1 MKITVKQLKEMIKQ
15 EFENVLLEGKHE
27 EETCPECKNAKGK
40 CKCPKNE
47 EKNKEDASAS
57 EDEAEACTRKCEK
70 LKGPERRDCA
80 KKCVAAI
87 ADKEVGHI
95 QLPPKQVVKEESIE
109 EQIVAK
115 VLEALQ

>member
-15 EFENVLLEGKHE
+15 EFENVLLEGKK

-47 EKNKEDASAS
+47 EKLEEKAQKCDELTACPAGHKCQDGECVSIMGS
-57 EDEAEACTRKCEK
+57 EK
-70 LKGPERRDCA
+70 
-80 KKCVAAI
+80 
-87 ADKEVGHI
+87 
-95 QLPPKQVVKEESIE
+95 LPPKEVEVGKNLKEESIE

>member
-47 EKNKEDASAS
+47 EKLEEVQEEELSEEKE
-57 EDEAEACTRKCEK
+57 
-70 LKGPERRDCA
+70 
-80 KKCVAAI
+80 
-87 ADKEVGHI
+87 
-95 QLPPKQVVKEESIE
+95 EESIE

>member
-15 EFENVLLEGKHE
+15 EFENVLLEGKDKK
-27 EETCPECKNAKGK
+27 CPECGK
-40 CKCPKNE
+40 ADCECPKNE

-57 EDEAEACTRKCEK
+57 EDEAEACIRKCEK
-70 LKGPERRDCA
+70 LKGPERRACG
-80 KKCVAAI
+80 KKCVAAT
-87 ADKEVGHI
+87 ADKVVGSI
-95 QLPPKQVVKEESIE
+95 EKVLAEPAKESIE